1 MPKFPQVECDGSD
14 AGVKICEGSPARQ
27 SFRMVNEREEFRG
40 DFFSHISTV
49 GTEQDNEET
58 APLSPEWLQ
67 HDSAEEGRRGSKD
80 FSSMLLEDEYS
91 NAASNLEDM
100 KCELDSA
107 LRLSRFLTRRLNAC
121 HSGLI
126 KVYALLRQETLVVCS
141 SSRPCMVGLRSKLP
155 GANFAPEAVLL
166 LTPIMH

>member
-1 MPKFPQVECDGSD
+1 MSEEECDGSD
-14 AGVKICEGSPARQ
+14 VGVKICGGSPARQ

-40 DFFSHISTV
+40 EFFSHISTV

-67 HDSAEEGRRGSKD
+67 HDSPEEGRRGSKD
-80 FSSMLLEDEYS
+80 FSSMLMEEEEE
-91 NAASNLEDM
+91 EDM

-107 LRLSRFLTRRLNAC
+107 LRLSKFLTRRLNAC

-126 KVYALLRQETLVVCS
+126 KVYACALLRQETLVVCS
-141 SSRPCMVGLRSKLP
+141 SSRPNYQEQTLL
-155 GANFAPEAVLL
+155 ETVLL
-166 LTPIMH
+166 LTLRFGSSKA